1 MLMAMRLIS
10 KVFFFSTIA
19 TLFLAKGL
27 DETFLSLI
35 NASSNGSNSSSCLHQ
50 TDFCSNSSQNSTETE
65 LEHDES
71 EVLAEVADFTEKQA
85 DQAADQPDQAV
96 VGCPMK
102 EIFAKPYPTC
112 ARQVQAV
119 QAAGIMTNYT
129 TLGVI

>member
-50 TDFCSNSSQNSTETE
+50 TDFSSNSTETE
-65 LEHDES
+65 IEHESRDES
-71 EVLAEVADFTEKQA
+71 EVLAEIADFTEKQA
-85 DQAADQPDQAV
+85 DQAADQSDKATV
-96 VGCPMK
+96 ACPMK
-102 EIFAKPYPTC
+102 ELFAKQYPTC

-119 QAAGIMTNYT
+119 QAAGIMSNYS